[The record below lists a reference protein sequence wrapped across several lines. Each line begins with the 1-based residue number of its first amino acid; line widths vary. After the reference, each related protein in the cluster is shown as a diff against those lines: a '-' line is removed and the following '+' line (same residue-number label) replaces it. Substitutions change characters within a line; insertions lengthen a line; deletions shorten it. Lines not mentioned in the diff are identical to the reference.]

1 MTHVNTSSFAL
12 KTNLDSLKTE
22 INKIN
27 IPKLMTLPKDLA
39 DLTLKVQKDFTKK
52 TDFSSLKTKVVKNES
67 DNDNLESI
75 INKNDTTTKSNIN
88 NLKTKVDQ
96 ITLTKYD
103 LKSTYDDKIGNIELK
118 ISDISGKLNTSDFN
132 SKVNELKDKIKQLKI
147 NLILII

>member
-52 TDFSSLKTKVVKNES
+52 TDFNSLKTKVVKNES

-132 SKVNELKDKIKQLKI
+132 SKENELKDKIKQLKI